1 MAYRLRGGLDQ
12 EGQRAM
18 REASDSPENAM
29 GKISVMRGFVVVCAL
44 AGWLV
49 SYAYFGVWMQANDWA
64 FFEGWRSAFTGS
76 LFGTGLLMDLVFT
89 TFAVVFL
96 AWDDRHR
103 LGAKWVA
110 AIICAGALSVSMMLL
125 LYIWRTW
132 QLNKTAK

>member
-1 MAYRLRGGLDQ
+1 MSETSGSPADAAGKSSLP
-12 EGQRAM
+12 RAL
-18 REASDSPENAM
+18 
-29 GKISVMRGFVVVCAL
+29 VVGCAL

-49 SYAYFGVWMQANDWA
+49 SYGYFGVWLRANDWA

-103 LGAKWVA
+103 IGTKWMA
-110 AIICAGALSVSMMLL
+110 AIVLAGSLSVSMMLL
-125 LYIWRTW
+125 LYLWRNW
-132 QLNKTAK
+132 QLRRVLKR

>member
-1 MAYRLRGGLDQ
+1 M
-12 EGQRAM
+12 
-18 REASDSPENAM
+18 
-29 GKISVMRGFVVVCAL
+29 VCAL

-64 FFEGWRSAFTGS
+64 FFEGWRAAFTGS

-89 TFAVVFL
+89 TFVVAFL

-110 AIICAGALSVSMMLL
+110 AIICAGTLSVSMMLL
-125 LYIWRTW
+125 LYVWRTW
-132 QLNKTAK
+132 QLRKMSPQS